1 MAKKEDVKKA
11 AEQQETVKGTTV
23 ENVVEQLQKGNLVTD
38 VADEVAEQIKQD
50 ERDRK
55 KRELKNIVCASDY
68 LRIRELLN
76 VRKDRKKSKITLDTL
91 KKRTELKAR
100 LIGKNEDGTAV
111 DDDQKIT
118 PNQFKDLSKKID
130 EEQRKAMVDLNNEFD
145 KHVQELRSKFPSY
158 WYYERYSWD

>member
-1 MAKKEDVKKA
+1 MAKKEEVKNA
-11 AEQQETVKGTTV
+11 AQQQVNED
-23 ENVVEQLQKGNLVTD
+23 NVVEQLTKGNLVTD

-100 LIGKNEDGTAV
+100 LIGKGEDGTAIA
-111 DDDQKIT
+111 DDQKIT

-145 KHVQELRSKFPSY
+145 KHVQELRSKYPSY